1 MATIEV
7 ENLSKIYESY
17 RKKPGLR
24 GSLKGLFHRE
34 TFFTSAVNGI
44 SFSVSEGELV
54 GFLGPNGAGKTTT
67 LKMLSGI
74 LYPTSGDAK
83 VLGFTPARR
92 QREYQK
98 QFALVM
104 GQKNQLW
111 WDLPARESILLNK
124 EIYEIP
130 DGEFERN
137 LAELSDL
144 LEIRDI
150 LDVPVRKLSL
160 GQRMKCEL
168 VTALIHDPK
177 VLFLDEPTIGL
188 DVVAQKNIRDFIRR
202 YNQDRKTT
210 VLLTS
215 HYMED
220 ISQLC
225 DRVIIIDAGRIIF
238 DGRLADLIQAY
249 APHKVIT
256 VTSADCLPP
265 VSRLQRYGE
274 LVEAGLYKAILRIP
288 REESKRIAADLL
300 NSDLPVD
307 DILIG
312 EVAVDEVVRK
322 IFQGR
327 SGTNSG

>member
-34 TFFTSAVNGI
+34 TFFTSAVDGI

-74 LYPTSGDAK
+74 LYPTSGDAR
-83 VLGFTPARR
+83 VLGYTPARR

-202 YNQDRKTT
+202 YNQDKKTT

-225 DRVIIIDAGRIIF
+225 DRVIIIDAGRIVF

-256 VTSADCLPP
+256 VTFADCLPS

-288 REESKRIAADLL
+288 REDSKRVAADLL
-300 NSDLPVD
+300 SSDLPVD

-322 IFQGR
+322 IFQDR
-327 SGTNSG
+327 PGTNSG

>member
-202 YNQDRKTT
+202 YNQDKKTT

-225 DRVIIIDAGRIIF
+225 ERVIIIDAGRIIF

-249 APHKVIT
+249 APHKVLT
-256 VTSADCLPP
+256 VTFADCLPP
-265 VSRLQRYGE
+265 ASRLQRYGE
-274 LVEAGLYKAILRIP
+274 LVETGHYKAIIRIP
-288 REESKRIAADLL
+288 REDSKRIAADLL